1 MQHTIDPDAFGP
13 VGPIMAGAVSACVH
27 CGVCLPSCP
36 TYVVMGEEMDSPRG
50 RIVLMKEVLEGELEL
65 DQALPFLD
73 NCLSCR
79 ACETACPSG
88 VPYGEL
94 ITSFRGVEEMGS
106 GREPV
111 DQVQRAL
118 ALHLLP
124 HRGRFRVAAALG
136 RWARPARRALP
147 ASLGAMLELLPPAR
161 VPRRRRLPP
170 LLPARGDRRARVA
183 LLVGCVQE
191 VVAPEI
197 NRAALRVLVHN
208 GVEVVIPPSQ
218 SCCGALSLHS
228 GAFEQGRGLA
238 RRNLGTFPDDIDA
251 IVTTAAGCGSGM
263 HEYGLLFDGE
273 PEHDAANRFGSRVL
287 DVSVFLHSLGMREDP
302 PELAAPATAA
312 YHDACH
318 LAHAQGV
325 RREPRELLGRIAGLT
340 LVEPPEPELCCGS
353 AGTYN
358 IERPEVAR
366 ELGDRKAAN
375 LRSTGA
381 DLFVTGNIGCITQLR
396 TRLGAAGDS
405 TPVLHTLEVLDR
417 AYAGRGLS

>member
-1 MQHTIDPDAFGP
+1 MQHSIDPDAFGP
-13 VGPIMAGAVSACVH
+13 VGPVMADAVSACVH
-27 CGVCLPSCP
+27 CGFCLPSCP

-50 RIVLMKEVLEGELEL
+50 RIVLIKEVLEGGLEL
-65 DQALPFLD
+65 DVALPFLD

-79 ACETACPSG
+79 GCETACPSG

-94 ITSFRGVEEMGS
+94 ITSFRGVMDAPRT
-106 GREPV
+106 REPV

-124 HRGRFRVAAALG
+124 HRGRFRVAATLG
-136 RWARPARRALP
+136 NRGRPLRRLLP
-147 ASLGAMLELLPPAR
+147 GSLGAMLELLPAR
-161 VPRRRRLPP
+161 LPRRRRLPP
-170 LLPARGDRRARVA
+170 LLRARGDRRARVA
-183 LLVGCVQE
+183 FLAGCVQE

-197 NRAALRVLVHN
+197 NRAALRVLAHN
-208 GVEVVIPPSQ
+208 GVEVVVPPRQ
-218 SCCGALSLHS
+218 SCCGALPLHS
-228 GAFEQGRGLA
+228 GAFEQARTLA
-238 RRNLGTFPDDIDA
+238 RRNLEAFPDDVDA

-273 PEHDAANRFGSRVL
+273 PEHATAERFGSRVV
-287 DVSVFLHSLGMREDP
+287 DVSVFLQSLGLREEP

-318 LAHAQGV
+318 LAHAQRV
-325 RREPRELLGRIAGLT
+325 RQEPRELLGRIAGLT

-396 TRLGAAGDS
+396 TRLGGLGDS
-405 TPVLHTLEVLDR
+405 TPVLHTIEVLDR
-417 AYAGRGLS
+417 AYARRPLT